1 MRSTNRSA
9 SFRCRGFPDAG
20 CCSTPAGA
28 AVLTALVAVAGKQL
42 EEGPLDIRIPAEVH
56 YRGVLR
62 GKELSPGVLATLVL
76 IDPAVRECLQE
87 TARTHGVDVLP
98 SDDDPIVTAAHRADR
113 IKSAIAKLTS

>member
-1 MRSTNRSA
+1 LPR
-9 SFRCRGFPDAG
+9 FPGRRLLLDA
-20 CCSTPAGA
+20 AGA

-42 EEGPLDIRIPAEVH
+42 EDGVLDIRIPAEVH

-62 GKELSPGVLATLVL
+62 GKELSPGVLAALVL
-76 IDPAVRECLQE
+76 IDPAVRECLQQ

-98 SDDDPIVTAAHRADR
+98 SDDDPIDTAAHRADR